1 MKSDQFIDLSEITKP
16 LKKKIPPQKSK
27 SLIKAQTISFT
38 NQENHE
44 SGSFNIKNSEIEIE
58 RDGEFIKIIKVN
70 CTCGKST
77 QIVLDYD
84 KQTTESNTKTNRNH
98 N

>member
-1 MKSDQFIDLSEITKP
+1 MKSDQFIDLSEVTKP
-16 LKKKIPPQKSK
+16 INKIFPPQKSK

-77 QIVLDYD
+77 QIALDYD
-84 KQTTESNTKTNRNH
+84 KQSTESNIKNNRNQ